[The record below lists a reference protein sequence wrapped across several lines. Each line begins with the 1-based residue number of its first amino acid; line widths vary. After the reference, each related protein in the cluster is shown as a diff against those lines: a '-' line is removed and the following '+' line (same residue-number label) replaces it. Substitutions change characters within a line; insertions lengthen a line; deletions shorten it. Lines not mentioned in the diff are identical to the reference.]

1 MYLWTPYFGSTRHFG
16 VSIKTRF
23 FGCHGFDVIFVI
35 YVIAKLSITKA
46 LNTNASDQATKCW
59 AHARSD
65 PNIFRSITDLYP
77 QKKKWFNQAEP
88 LEMKL
93 SILCYF
99 EFMRIKIIQN
109 TLAHMFGR
117 EHWHTRIHTASVYCI
132 VYTLHALNKPLW
144 NKTKKIWVRTRIV
157 QRWCVCKSLGRSTIT
172 GLANFAART
181 TRQRKPLLCQ
191 W

>member
-77 QKKKWFNQAEP
+77 QKKMVQSSGTVGNEIVYSLLFRVHA
-88 LEMKL
+88 
-93 SILCYF
+93 Y
-99 EFMRIKIIQN
+99 QN
-109 TLAHMFGR
+109 HSKHTRTHVWSRALAHT
-117 EHWHTRIHTASVYCI
+117 HTHCQCILYRVYSTRSKQT
-132 VYTLHALNKPLW
+132 TLKQNKKNLGTDT
-144 NKTKKIWVRTRIV
+144 NRAEVMRV
-157 QRWCVCKSLGRSTIT
+157 QIAWPIDNYWSR
-172 GLANFAART
+172 
-181 TRQRKPLLCQ
+181 
-191 W
+191 